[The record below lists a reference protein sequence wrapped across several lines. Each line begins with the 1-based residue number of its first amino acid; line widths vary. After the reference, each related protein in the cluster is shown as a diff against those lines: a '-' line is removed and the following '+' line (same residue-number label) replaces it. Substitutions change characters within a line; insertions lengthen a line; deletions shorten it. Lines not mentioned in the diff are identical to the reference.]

1 MSRSGENILRNRNN
15 SLIVQFLSF
24 PGCPLESRAR
34 AELEKA
40 LAECGLDRYD
50 NVDVMAEQTADEL
63 KAWGSPT
70 ILVNGKDVTGHPVG
84 DGVGC
89 RVYSGGKGVPD
100 AQTIVEFLQRNTLDE

>member
-50 NVDVMAEQTADEL
+50 NVDVMAEQTADDL

-70 ILVNGKDVTGHPVG
+70 ILVNGKDVTGHEAFSLIQLRTG
-84 DGVGC
+84 RSSIEISNMRRSC
-89 RVYSGGKGVPD
+89 
-100 AQTIVEFLQRNTLDE
+100 A